1 VETSSQRATA
11 GARYIIYVYSTSG
24 DGCVIGQLHFE

>member
-11 GARYIIYVYSTSG
+11 GARYIIYVYNTNG
-24 DGCVIGQLHFE
+24 DRCVIDKLLIK